1 MPLNVLFLILVNVI
15 SAAAFTVWVATSLV
29 SPVSVSPILGLTVL
43 SALALAGSLLLR
55 VASKR
60 HETTENDQ
68 AKD

>member
-1 MPLNVLFLILVNVI
+1 MPLNVLLLILVTVV
-15 SAAAFTVWVATSLV
+15 SAAAFTVWIATSLV
-29 SPVSVSPILGLTVL
+29 SSISISPILGLTAL

>member
-1 MPLNVLFLILVNVI
+1 MPLNVLLLILFTVI
-15 SAAAFTVWVATSLV
+15 SAAAFTVWIATSLA
-29 SPVSVSPILGLTVL
+29 SSISVSPILGLTAL
-43 SALALAGSLLLR
+43 STLALAGSLLFR